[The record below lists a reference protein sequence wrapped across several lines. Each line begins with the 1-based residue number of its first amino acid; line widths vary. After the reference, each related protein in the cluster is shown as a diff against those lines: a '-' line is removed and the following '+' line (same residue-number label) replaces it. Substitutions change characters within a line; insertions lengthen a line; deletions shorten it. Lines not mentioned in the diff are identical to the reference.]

1 VEKFFCG
8 VEMESKLVAAA
19 FVVEA
24 RAFPLPE
31 AASMKPSGVTWLSRA
46 FHKLVEPRL
55 ILTLQLEL
63 S

>member
-1 VEKFFCG
+1 
-8 VEMESKLVAAA
+8 MESKLVAAA